1 MQISCYVKGIKRVPD
16 RDGVLRTGFPMWAT
30 GEVSGHGRF
39 VIKAF
44 KVPVTVGQLRIVPG
58 DLLMADSGGVRKTK
72 SYYFSRNAAEVT
84 SLLRLCVAIMPY
96 FLRMIQVPELQLPDR
111 SIGGHSTAHGH
122 LNPVCWTL
130 EAGHWIPY
138 M

>member
-1 MQISCYVKGIKRVPD
+1 
-16 RDGVLRTGFPMWAT
+16 MWAT

-96 FLRMIQVPELQLPDR
+96 FLRMIQGLNSSYQ
-111 SIGGHSTAHGH
+111 IGPLVDTAPH
-122 LNPVCWTL
+122 TDT
-130 EAGHWIPY
+130 
-138 M
+138 